1 LVPKYLGEICAPERK
16 NTVVRVLVC
25 IPHFFRRASPDSGVA
40 NGSNFDSMEI
50 RASQV
55 SYSLK
60 QIHAILGPVQF
71 TLGTKGRIGN
81 EILEAIPQTT
91 QGDVIIVSV
100 PGENLIDELSD
111 GGKLH
116 ARLWSGPPRQ
126 LGYRCR
132 HIFARNV
139 GKYDLYCFIE
149 DDTAVTDPA
158 FFRKIAKFYRTHG
171 EDKVLMPNR
180 YEIFGYPAR
189 GWRTYIGHPGFRSLR
204 TPERP
209 GPETLT
215 LQDFDG
221 EVLFEKT
228 RDSQAG
234 AYVITDAQLRS
245 WMKRPGFQAPTERQ
259 TYAKFDPMELAM
271 IPMGGRLPIY
281 RPAMGHLDFL
291 QVHHVPSLTCNR
303 KTPREKLVEYLDPM
317 LQKEWDVWVKK
328 APLPS
333 KERGH

>member
-1 LVPKYLGEICAPERK
+1 M
-16 NTVVRVLVC
+16 VRVLVC
-25 IPHFFRRASPDSGVA
+25 IPHFFRRASSDTGLR
-40 NGSNFDSMEI
+40 NGSNFDSMDL

-132 HIFARNV
+132 HIFARYV

-149 DDTAVTDPA
+149 DDTAITDPA
-158 FFRKIAKFYRTHG
+158 FFRKIAKFYQTHG
-171 EDKVLMPNR
+171 EDKVLLPNR
-180 YEIFGYPAR
+180 YEIFGFQAR
-189 GWRTYIGHPGFRSLR
+189 GWRTYLDRPGFPRFR
-204 TPERP
+204 VPERP
-209 GPETLT
+209 GRQTLK
-215 LQDFDG
+215 LKDFDG
-221 EVLFEKT
+221 DVLFEKT
-228 RDSQAG
+228 RESQAG
-234 AYVITDAQLRS
+234 AYVITDTQLRK
-245 WMKRPGFQAPTERQ
+245 WMVQPGFAAPSKARLDAG
-259 TYAKFDPMELAM
+259 YDPMELAM
-271 IPMGGRLPIY
+271 IAMDGLLPFY
-281 RPAMGHLDFL
+281 RPAKSNLDFL
-291 QVHHVPSLTCNR
+291 QVHHVPTLASMR
-303 KTPREKLVEYLDPM
+303 KTPKSKLREYLQPM
-317 LQKEWDVWVKK
+317 LQKEREVWESENDPRPKQD
-328 APLPS
+328 S
-333 KERGH
+333 E

>member
-1 LVPKYLGEICAPERK
+1 M
-16 NTVVRVLVC
+16 VRVLVC
-25 IPHFFRRASPDSGVA
+25 IPHFFRRASSDTGLR
-40 NGSNFDSMEI
+40 NGSNFDSMEF

-132 HIFARNV
+132 HIFARYV

-149 DDTAVTDPA
+149 DDTAITDPA
-158 FFRKIAKFYRTHG
+158 FFRKIAKFYQTHG
-171 EDKVLMPNR
+171 EDKVLLPNR
-180 YEIFGYPAR
+180 YEIFGFQAR
-189 GWRTYIGHPGFRSLR
+189 GWRTYLDRPGFPRFR
-204 TPERP
+204 VPERP
-209 GPETLT
+209 GRETLK
-215 LQDFDG
+215 LKDFDG
-221 EVLFEKT
+221 DVLFEKT
-228 RDSQAG
+228 RESQAG
-234 AYVITDAQLRS
+234 AYVITDAQLRK
-245 WMKRPGFQAPTERQ
+245 WMVQPGFAAPSKARLDAG
-259 TYAKFDPMELAM
+259 YDPMELAM
-271 IPMGGRLPIY
+271 IAMDGLLPFY
-281 RPAMGHLDFL
+281 RPAKSNLDFL
-291 QVHHVPSLTCNR
+291 QVHHVPTLASMR
-303 KTPREKLVEYLDPM
+303 KTPKSKLREYLQPM
-317 LQKEWDVWVKK
+317 LQKEREGWASESEPRPKQD
-328 APLPS
+328 S
-333 KERGH
+333 E